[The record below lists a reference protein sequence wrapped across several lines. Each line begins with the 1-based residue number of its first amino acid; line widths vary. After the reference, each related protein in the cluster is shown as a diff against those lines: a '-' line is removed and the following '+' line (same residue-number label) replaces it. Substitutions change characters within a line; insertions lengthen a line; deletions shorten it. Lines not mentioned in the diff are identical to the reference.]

1 MNLILAEHGIRKP
14 GGIPLVGNLVAQ
26 MNTLIGA
33 TVQVAFLD
41 VFDLILSKTH
51 SAFSLP
57 NKRMPTDRRSI
68 VTSALLSQRMPRTHQ
83 HVRTNLPSHAG
94 ASGNPNVGVIP
105 ALVLRREIF
114 TEASLPNIEINLSL
128 R

>member
-83 HVRTNLPSHAG
+83 SAIPCRCQWKPERRGHPSFGSEKRDIHR
-94 ASGNPNVGVIP
+94 S
-105 ALVLRREIF
+105 
-114 TEASLPNIEINLSL
+114 
-128 R
+128 